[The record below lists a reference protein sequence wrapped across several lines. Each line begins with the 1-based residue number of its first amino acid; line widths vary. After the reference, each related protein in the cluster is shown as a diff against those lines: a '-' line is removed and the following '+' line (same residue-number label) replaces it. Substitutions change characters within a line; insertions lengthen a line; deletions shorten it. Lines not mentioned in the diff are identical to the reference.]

1 MSTAFTDQLLCNLSL
16 IRLYLACVEQNTA
29 IKTVIDACSLLA
41 KLDILWSSWRTFEF
55 IHH

>member
-1 MSTAFTDQLLCNLSL
+1 MFTAFTDQLLYNLSL

-41 KLDILWSSWRTFEF
+41 KLDIL
-55 IHH
+55 